1 MEKKGSSFALQ
12 AVILAAAGLLVRFIG
27 FIYRVPLTRLIGDT
41 GNGIYGTGFY
51 IYNFF
56 LIVSSSGIPAAIS
69 KMVSERNALGRHKD
83 AFKVFKVSLGVTAV
97 TGTICMIIMFFGAE
111 AFAESLEMPKCYY
124 TILTLAPTVLIVAIM
139 SSFRG
144 YFQGMKTTVPTA
156 ISQIIEQIFN
166 AVFSV
171 WLAYLWFDKGIEFAA
186 AGGTAGTGVGALAGL
201 IFLIFAYIVTRPVLI
216 KHSRRNKDG
225 GEEEKGID
233 IAKQLIVTS
242 ATIIAGTAVMSVT
255 NIIDMKMVMERLLAS
270 GAYDTEQATALY
282 GQLSGKFNTLTTLP
296 IALSSAFATA
306 TIPNISSAVAL
317 KDRKSVMQKINLA
330 IRMTMLVSIP
340 AAVGMGVL
348 AEPIMKLLY
357 GELTGGADLLKIGV
371 ISIILLSLTQIV
383 TGILQAIGRAHLPV
397 ISLAIGAVVKIIL
410 NWFLIVKPE
419 INVAGSVIST
429 TVCYVIA
436 AAIDVWALLRYTRI
450 KINVVNVF
458 FKPVIASAVMGIF
471 CFTMYPFFMT
481 FIKINSIVT
490 ILVIILAIIL
500 YFAVLLLIK
509 GIKKEDIRMF
519 PMGDKIVAVLVK
531 MKLL

>member
-1 MEKKGSSFALQ
+1 MEKKGNSFALQ

-27 FIYRVPLTRLIGDT
+27 FIYRVPLTRLIGDV

-69 KMVSERNALGRHKD
+69 KMVSERNALGRYKD
-83 AFKVFKVSLGVTAV
+83 AYKVFKVSLALTFI
-97 TGTICMIIMFFGAE
+97 TGTLCMIIMFLGAE
-111 AFAESLEMPKCYY
+111 VFAESLEMPKCYY
-124 TILTLAPTVLIVAIM
+124 TILTLAPTVLIVAVM

-201 IFLIFAYIVTRPVLI
+201 IFLIFAYIVARPVLL
-216 KHSRRNKDG
+216 KHLRKNKDG
-225 GEEEKGID
+225 GEENSKD
-233 IAKQLIVTS
+233 IAKQIIVTS

-270 GAYDTEQATALY
+270 GAYDEEQAMALY

-317 KDRKSVMQKINLA
+317 KDRKAVMQKINLA

-357 GELTGGADLLKIGV
+357 GEFSGGADLLKIGV
-371 ISIILLSLTQIV
+371 VSIILLSLTQIV

-397 ISLAIGAVVKIIL
+397 ISLAIGAIVKIIL

-429 TVCYVIA
+429 TICYVIA
-436 AAIDVWALLRYTRI
+436 AVIDVWALLRYTRI

-490 ILVIILAIIL
+490 IFVIILAIIL

-519 PMGDKIVAVLVK
+519 PMGDKIVVVLVK